1 MNPPSGVASD
11 LIGARRVLLVVVVG
25 SAALRA
31 MMQFVNSYEQLVV
44 RNLVFGAFFG
54 GLWGPCNRMIAIWLP
69 PRDRAH
75 FAAVWMT
82 STLFSFVLS
91 NPVGLLIAEHR
102 SCTRTRAPILGA
114 FGPQR
119 VRGTSCASLPLLDKV
134 SGGSDSHEWP
144 GK

>member
-11 LIGARRVLLVVVVG
+11 LIGARRVLLVVVAG

-75 FAAVWMT
+75 FAAV
-82 STLFSFVLS
+82 
-91 NPVGLLIAEHR
+91 
-102 SCTRTRAPILGA
+102 
-114 FGPQR
+114 
-119 VRGTSCASLPLLDKV
+119 
-134 SGGSDSHEWP
+134 
-144 GK
+144 